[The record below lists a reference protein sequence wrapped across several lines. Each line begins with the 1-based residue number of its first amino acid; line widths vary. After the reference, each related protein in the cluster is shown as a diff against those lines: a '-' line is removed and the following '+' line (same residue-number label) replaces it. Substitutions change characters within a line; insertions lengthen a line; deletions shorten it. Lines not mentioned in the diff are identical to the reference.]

1 MPLDTPLE
9 PVAPVKPV
17 SSRVAQRAPQRQD
30 AGSHGSFAD
39 MLRGQGAKSLKAAPD
54 TDQAPTTDSAPKA
67 DRKSDADQAEA
78 SGDTEAADKGDAKD
92 ETADA
97 PKKTALSAEDLPAQP
112 STLQLVA
119 KREDLGGASRG
130 LDALKGRGHAGGA
143 GARRAGELKDAGGIA
158 ATGDAATADG
168 FRSSLLAARQASG
181 DSPADAAS
189 MSLAAAPVAERASER
204 ESDGSLPS
212 LAGMADLA
220 ASRPATDASA
230 ELQAAPAQ
238 AQLPTPPDSPLFP
251 QALGVQL
258 STWMD
263 EGVSHAK
270 LELNPADLGPIEVR
284 IAVHEGSTR
293 IELNADVASTR
304 SALSEA
310 LPQLA
315 EQLGDVGLSLAGGS
329 VSDQTSQGQRQGD
342 SGAQQAGGGRAFGM
356 GGRGNSGDE
365 ALDNATMSPARTAVN
380 RRGLLDMYA

>member
-1 MPLDTPLE
+1 
-9 PVAPVKPV
+9 
-17 SSRVAQRAPQRQD
+17 
-30 AGSHGSFAD
+30 
-39 MLRGQGAKSLKAAPD
+39 
-54 TDQAPTTDSAPKA
+54 
-67 DRKSDADQAEA
+67 
-78 SGDTEAADKGDAKD
+78 
-92 ETADA
+92 
-97 PKKTALSAEDLPAQP
+97 
-112 STLQLVA
+112 
-119 KREDLGGASRG
+119 
-130 LDALKGRGHAGGA
+130 
-143 GARRAGELKDAGGIA
+143 
-158 ATGDAATADG
+158 
-168 FRSSLLAARQASG
+168 
-181 DSPADAAS
+181 
-189 MSLAAAPVAERASER
+189 
-204 ESDGSLPS
+204 
-212 LAGMADLA
+212 
-220 ASRPATDASA
+220 
-230 ELQAAPAQ
+230 
-238 AQLPTPPDSPLFP
+238 PLFP